1 MTDNP
6 EAALKQKI
14 ASCYDAF
21 VEGWLRLSPAEL
33 IRKAEE
39 IASIQRMRDELPS
52 SVTEEDAAYLLRFK
66 NPLEVVSDSW
76 QEMNGSGS
84 VVDEEMRHLLW
95 ELRDK
100 QNAEQ
105 EYLLE
110 PGFED
115 TLEPDT
121 QQTVPQMS
129 M

>member
-52 SVTEEDAAYLLRFK
+52 AVTEEDAAYLLRFK

-84 VVDEEMRHLLW
+84 VVDDEMRHILW

-100 QNAEQ
+100 QSAEQ
-105 EYLLE
+105 EYELE

-115 TLEPDT
+115 ALEPDLP
-121 QQTVPQMS
+121 QTVPQMS

>member
-52 SVTEEDAAYLLRFK
+52 AVTEEDAAYMLRFK

-84 VVDEEMRHLLW
+84 VVDEEMRHILW

-115 TLEPDT
+115 TPEPDT
-121 QQTVPQMS
+121 KQTVPQMS